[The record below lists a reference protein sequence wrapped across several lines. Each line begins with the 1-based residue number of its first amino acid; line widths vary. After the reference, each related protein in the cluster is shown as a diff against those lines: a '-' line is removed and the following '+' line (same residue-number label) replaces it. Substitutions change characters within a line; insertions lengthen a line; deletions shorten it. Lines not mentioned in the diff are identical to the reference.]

1 MICTHCHAE
10 NRVEAKFCD
19 ECGERLEL
27 ACASCGEPNRPGAKF
42 CSNCGREI
50 ARTLP
55 LQPSITPEGPAPRD
69 YTPKH
74 LAKKILDARPTL
86 ERERKQVTVLFADIR
101 GSTRLLEGRDPEEAQ
116 KLIDPVLQV
125 MMSAVHRYEGTVNQ
139 ILGDGIMALFG
150 APLAHEDHALRA
162 CYAALAMQEE
172 MRRYRESVGQPD
184 IQQPHIG
191 IGLNSGEVVVRS
203 IDNDLNFDFSAIGQT
218 THLAA
223 GMQQIAG
230 PGTILITAATLR
242 QVEGFLQVKA
252 LDRVQVKGIATPVEA
267 YELVGATAARTRIH
281 AAAIRGLTPFV
292 GRTAEL
298 ENFQNLIQQAA
309 RGRGQVLAMVGEPG
323 VGKSRLVHELK
334 RSHLPSDWMVLEGAS
349 VSYGKATLY
358 FPLVQFLRG
367 YLSITDGEDGDAIGR
382 KTVERILSLD
392 EMLVDAIGPVLTLL
406 DALPDL
412 SKTPSSGS
420 PGFLQEHPAV
430 FEAIRRFVNMEARQ
444 RRRQTFDSLKRMIIR
459 ESQRQPLL
467 LIFEDLQWTDEETQ
481 IFLDYLVESLP
492 MARILLVVNYRP
504 GYAHRWM
511 DRTYY
516 TQLRVEPLHA
526 AGTEELLQHLL
537 GSDPQLPPLK
547 ELLIK
552 RTEGNPFFAEESVR
566 SLVETGVLIGNK
578 GAYSPGLQIENI
590 SIPTTVQSVVA
601 ERIDRLSTD
610 EKHLLQTAAVIG
622 VEVPFNLLRVVAD
635 LADDVLNEGL
645 SALQNAEFLYESNLF
660 PEVEYSFKHA
670 LTNEV
675 AYGALP
681 HDRRI
686 FLHARIVRALEGT
699 TRNVSLD
706 HVEKLAHHA
715 FQGELWKEAVIYL
728 KEAGA
733 KALTRSANR
742 DAVRLF
748 QEALDALGRL
758 PEGLEAGAHGVDIR
772 LELRNALFLLGE
784 FDKIPSYLREA
795 QRIAEALPDRCRLR
809 RVWNC
814 QLAHYSLTGEPH
826 RVIELGTRALTPA
839 MACDDPGLDI
849 VTHYYMGIAQHT
861 MGAYV
866 KAMQQ
871 LEQAIDMTAKNDL
884 LYERFGTSTII
895 SVICRNW
902 LVQSLAQLGA
912 FDKGFEIASE
922 GLRIGEE
929 VGHPYSLAY
938 MLCSLGFLWLLK
950 GELNKANEEFRRCQK
965 LCQDSN
971 IRVLVPQINAY
982 WGFARALSG
991 NVTEALPMLETA
1003 AQQAASIGRTGGQ
1016 SLRVSW
1022 QGECYLLSGRI
1033 AEAQALANQA
1043 LELAGRHME
1052 QGHGAWALKLLGDS
1066 GLSQVPQPSRDS
1078 ESSYVRALTIARD
1091 LGMQPLQAHCHFGL
1105 GRLYCKMHRPREA
1118 DAEFNQAKE
1127 LYQAMGMNFWLP
1139 KVDTAKAH
1147 L

>member
-19 ECGERLEL
+19 ECGARLEL
-27 ACASCGEPNRPGAKF
+27 ACPSCGGPNRPGARF
-42 CSNCGREI
+42 CVNCGREI
-50 ARTLP
+50 ARLSP
-55 LQPSITPEGPAPRD
+55 QPAIPPEGPVPRE

-74 LAKKILDARPTL
+74 LAKKILDARRTL

-101 GSTRLLEGRDPEEAQ
+101 GSTKLLEGRDPEEAQ

-139 ILGDGIMALFG
+139 VLGDGIMALFG

-172 MRRYRESVGQPD
+172 MRRYGERLGQSGD
-184 IQQPHIG
+184 QQPQIG

-223 GMQQIAG
+223 GMQQLAG
-230 PGTILITAATLR
+230 PGMIRITAATLR
-242 QVEGFLQVKA
+242 QVEGFVQVEA
-252 LDRVQVKGIATPVEA
+252 LDRVQVKGIAHPVEA
-267 YELVGATAARTRIH
+267 YELVGATAARTRMH

-298 ENFQNLIQQAA
+298 EDCHNLIEQVA

-334 RSHLPSDWMVLEGAS
+334 RSHLPSDWLALEGAS

-358 FPLVQFLRG
+358 FPLVQLLRG
-367 YLSITDGEDGDAIGR
+367 YLSITDGEDRDAIGR
-382 KTVERILSLD
+382 KIVARILTLD
-392 EMLVDAIGPVLTLL
+392 EVLIDAIAPVLTLL
-406 DALPDL
+406 DALPDF
-412 SKTPSSGS
+412 SKNPSPAS
-420 PGFLQEHPAV
+420 PSFLQERPDV
-430 FEAIRRFVNMEARQ
+430 FEAIRKFINMEARR

-467 LIFEDLQWTDEETQ
+467 LVFEDLQWTDEETQ
-481 IFLDYLVESLP
+481 AFLDNLVESLP
-492 MARILLVVNYRP
+492 RARILLLVNYRP
-504 GYAHRWM
+504 GYAHRWT

-516 TQLRVEPLHA
+516 TQLRVEPLHT

-537 GSDPQLPPLK
+537 GSDLELSPLK

-566 SLVETGVLIGNK
+566 SLVETGVLVGTK
-578 GAYSPGLQIENI
+578 GAYRPGLQIQNI
-590 SIPTTVQSVVA
+590 TIPTTVQSVVA
-601 ERIDRLSTD
+601 ERIDRLSID

-635 LADDVLNEGL
+635 LADDILNEGL

-660 PEVEYSFKHA
+660 PELEYSFKHA

-675 AYGALP
+675 AYSALP

-699 TRNVSLD
+699 PRNASLD

-715 FQGELWKEAVIYL
+715 FQGELWNQAVVYL
-728 KEAGA
+728 KQAGA
-733 KALTRSANR
+733 KALIHSANR

-748 QEALDALGRL
+748 QKALDALGRL
-758 PEGLEAGAHGVDIR
+758 AASPEAGAQGVDIR

-795 QRIAEALPDRCRLR
+795 QIIAESLPDRCRLR

-814 QLAHYSLTGEPH
+814 QLAHYSLTGEPK
-826 RVIELGTRALTPA
+826 RVIELGMRALTPA

-861 MGAYV
+861 MGAYLR
-866 KAMQQ
+866 AMQQ
-871 LEQAIDMTAKNDL
+871 LERAIEMTAKNDL
-884 LYERFGTSTII
+884 RYERFGTSTII

-912 FDKGFEIASE
+912 FDKGIETASE
-922 GLRIGEE
+922 GLRIAEE

-938 MLCSLGFLWLLK
+938 MICGLGFLWLLK
-950 GELNKANEEFRRCQK
+950 GELDRANEEFRRCQK

-971 IRVLVPQINAY
+971 IRVLIPQINAY

-991 NVTEALPMLETA
+991 NLTEALPMVETA

-1022 QGECYLLSGRI
+1022 QGECYLLSGRVT
-1033 AEAQALANQA
+1033 EAQALANRA

-1066 GLSQVPQPSRDS
+1066 ALSQVPPASDDS
-1078 ESSYVRALTIARD
+1078 ESAYLRALTIARD
-1091 LGMQPLQAHCHFGL
+1091 LGMRPLQAHCHLGL
-1105 GRLYCKMHRPREA
+1105 GRLYGKIQRFQEA
-1118 DAEFNQAKE
+1118 DVELNQAKE
-1127 LYQAMGMNFWLP
+1127 LYQAMGMRFWLT
-1139 KVDTAKAH
+1139 KVETAKTQ